1 VVDQQCDS
9 EPHECNQA
17 PYSLVFQKIGMQLP
31 KSLEKAFDIK
41 LCHKYSQYLFTQY
54 SLLLKGATNGEQ
66 EESDAKEM
74 RAVRDDER

>member
-1 VVDQQCDS
+1 
-9 EPHECNQA
+9 
-17 PYSLVFQKIGMQLP
+17 MQLP